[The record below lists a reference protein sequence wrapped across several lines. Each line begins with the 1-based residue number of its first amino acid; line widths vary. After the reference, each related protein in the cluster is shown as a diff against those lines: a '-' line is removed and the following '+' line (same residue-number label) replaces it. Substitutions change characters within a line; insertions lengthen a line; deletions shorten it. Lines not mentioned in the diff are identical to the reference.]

1 MYILLSIIAICIT
14 TIIVI
19 NSLQNKPI
27 TILVHKKIEEIR
39 PAPTP
44 MSDEEKKAIED
55 QQSVVDGMN
64 EVIKVAQE
72 FLGGD
77 VDAEPERKAE

>member
-1 MYILLSIIAICIT
+1 MFLLLSVIAICIT

-27 TILVHKKIEEIR
+27 TFIVHKKLEEIR
-39 PAPTP
+39 PTPTP
-44 MSDEEKKAIED
+44 LTKEEEKAIED
-55 QQSVVDGMN
+55 QNNMADSMN
-64 EVIKVAQE
+64 EVIKFAQE

-77 VDAEPERKAE
+77 IDAESERKAE

>member
-1 MYILLSIIAICIT
+1 MFLLLSIIAICIT

-19 NSLQNKPI
+19 HSLQNKPI

-44 MSDEEKKAIED
+44 LTDEENKLLEEQK
-55 QQSVVDGMN
+55 SVADGMN
-64 EVIKVAQE
+64 EVIKFAQE

>member
-1 MYILLSIIAICIT
+1 MFLLLSVIAICIT

-27 TILVHKKIEEIR
+27 TIIVHKKIEEIR
-39 PAPTP
+39 PEPKELT
-44 MSDEEKKAIED
+44 DEEKKVLDE
-55 QQSVVDGMN
+55 QQSINDGIN
-64 EVIKVAQE
+64 EVIKFAQE

-77 VDAEPERKAE
+77 VDAEPKQQAK

>member
-1 MYILLSIIAICIT
+1 MFLLLSIISICIT

-19 NSLQNKPI
+19 HSLQNKPI

-39 PAPTP
+39 PAPKELTAE
-44 MSDEEKKAIED
+44 EEKLLEEQK
-55 QQSVVDGMN
+55 SVADGMN
-64 EVIKVAQE
+64 EVIKFAQE

-77 VDAEPERKAE
+77 VDAEPKQQAK